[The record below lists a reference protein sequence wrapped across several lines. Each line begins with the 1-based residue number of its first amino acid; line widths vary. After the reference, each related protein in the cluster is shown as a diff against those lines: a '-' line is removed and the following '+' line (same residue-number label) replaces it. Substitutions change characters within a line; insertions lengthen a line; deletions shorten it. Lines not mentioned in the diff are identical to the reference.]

1 MLVDSRAAFVG
12 LTDRSRAALRWTASL
27 VEPLLSTDQRIQF
40 DHDFRE
46 VARREPI
53 WFCAFGAGVLSGI
66 TSSLPMSDPWR
77 TAKVD
82 ADGTAKWPDGRKFGL
97 REDTDDVI
105 HPILEIDDAGIDTTT
120 LALEDG
126 ISSDAA
132 ALIAV
137 SFGGWRCAHD
147 VLVEAQVQHGPNTA
161 FKMAAS
167 SIRWAQHRRRA
178 YRPESFDAW
187 LDLLSIG
194 WAGWAD
200 DVDDGGLSATV
211 EREIDNGARKERDL
225 LAKVADALGFFA
237 NDPD

>member
-1 MLVDSRAAFVG
+1 MV
-12 LTDRSRAALRWTASL
+12 RSRAALRWTASL
-27 VEPLLSTDQRIQF
+27 VEPLLSSSQRTQF
-40 DHDFRE
+40 DLDFRE
-46 VARREPI
+46 VARVEPI

-66 TSSLPMSDPWR
+66 TRSLPTGDPWR

-82 ADGTAKWPDGRKFGL
+82 ADGVAKWPDGRRFGL

-105 HPILEIDDAGIDTTT
+105 KPVLEIDDAGIDPTT
-120 LALEDG
+120 LALEEG

-137 SFGGWRCAHD
+137 SFGGWRGAHE
-147 VLVEAQVQHGPNTA
+147 VLVQAQVQHGPNKA
-161 FKMAAS
+161 FGLATSA
-167 SIRWAQHRRRA
+167 IRWAQHRRRA

-200 DVDDGGLSATV
+200 DVASGDGISKTAEQEL
-211 EREIDNGARKERDL
+211 EDGARKEREL
-225 LAKVADALGFFA
+225 LAKVADALEFFSD
-237 NDPD
+237 NHD